1 MKPRTQLSRTTGTI
15 TNELT
20 IAMPVSA
27 ADVAA
32 LQREAE
38 SNAPDIRAITV
49 TDADGYT
56 FADAILTD
64 VVQKKDAVIAMR
76 KSATVPLYGV
86 VRTIEGWFK
95 PVVSAL
101 EASESHLKR
110 AMGEWRLA
118 ESERERA
125 AREAAAV
132 AAESGDSA
140 GMLGALAEASD
151 AGAARGEGRATVRYV
166 WAVKRIVR
174 ELVLPDWLVPDV
186 ARIERVAR
194 EAPGDGDPPVIP
206 GVVFE
211 RVARVGAR
219 R

>member
-1 MKPRTQLSRTTGTI
+1 MGTVSHEITVPLTT
-15 TNELT
+15 
-20 IAMPVSA
+20 SA
-27 ADVAA
+27 NDVAA

-38 SNAPDIRAITV
+38 SDAPAIRAIQV

-64 VVQKKDAVIAMR
+64 VVQKKDAVVAMR
-76 KSATVPLYGV
+76 KRATVPLYGAI
-86 VRTIEGWFK
+86 REIESWFK

-101 EASESHLKR
+101 EVSERHLKG
-110 AMGEWRLA
+110 AMGSWRIA
-118 ESERERA
+118 EDARERA

-132 AAESGDSA
+132 AAESGDAPAMLSA
-140 GMLGALAEASD
+140 LTAAAD
-151 AGAARGEGRATVRYV
+151 AGSARDEGRATVRYV

-174 ELVLPDWLVPDV
+174 ELVLPEWLVPDLP
-186 ARIERVAR
+186 RIERVAR
-194 EAPGDGDPPVIP
+194 DAPGDGDAPVIP

-211 RVARVGAR
+211 KVARVGAR